1 MELDLEAIE
10 ERMVLYER
18 GVFRGSTYDDIAA
31 LLARARQQDV
41 RIAQLEAVVKGL
53 REEKADLEQALH
65 VAPVKYQLA
74 IANHIFMT
82 DASLCLEV
90 TAPLAH
96 TELIKVGQ
104 QILEGVGQYDIQSQ
118 LEAEVKRLEAEVK
131 GLREE
136 LDEINKSPMQK
147 IRERVDAKA
156 EERRKFREENPDY
169 DPAEALSHLLDD
181 VPPEI
186 LRRVFYEEDS
196 QAAGQPEYTN
206 QEWDDNDPF
215 K

>member
-31 LLARARQQDV
+31 LLARAKQQDA
-41 RIAQLEAVVKGL
+41 RLAELEAEVKGL
-53 REEKADLEQALH
+53 REEKVDLEQALH
-65 VAPVKYQLA
+65 VAPVKAQLA

-118 LEAEVKRLEAEVK
+118 LEAEVKRLEAEIK
-131 GLREE
+131 GLR
-136 LDEINKSPMQK
+136 KRS
-147 IRERVDAKA
+147 
-156 EERRKFREENPDY
+156 
-169 DPAEALSHLLDD
+169 SH
-181 VPPEI
+181 V
-186 LRRVFYEEDS
+186 S
-196 QAAGQPEYTN
+196 NG
-206 QEWDDNDPF
+206 
-215 K
+215 